1 MIQSFKGILLAGG
14 RGTRLYPMT
23 RVASKQL
30 QPIYNKPMIYYSL
43 TTLMVAGIRDV
54 LLISTPEDLP
64 RFEELLG
71 DGHQWGI
78 TIQYA
83 EQPEP
88 NGIAQAFLIGAEF
101 VGDSPAMLM
110 LGDNLIYGDLDF
122 LREAMNDNDGATV
135 FAYSVK
141 DPSRF
146 GVVEFDDNYN
156 AISLEEKPT
165 EPKSNWAVPGIYI
178 YGAGV
183 VQRARELKPSAR
195 GELEITDLNRTYLS
209 EGTLRA
215 VPMGRG
221 IAWLDTGTPESLLSA
236 GNLVQTI
243 ETRQGL
249 FIGSPEE
256 AAYRMG
262 FLTSTQFNSRIEALP
277 NGPYKDDLLRLAR
290 ELT

>member
-1 MIQSFKGILLAGG
+1 M
-14 RGTRLYPMT
+14 
-23 RVASKQL
+23 
-30 QPIYNKPMIYYSL
+30 
-43 TTLMVAGIRDV
+43 
-54 LLISTPEDLP
+54 
-64 RFEELLG
+64 
-71 DGHQWGI
+71 
-78 TIQYA
+78 
-83 EQPEP
+83 
-88 NGIAQAFLIGAEF
+88 
-101 VGDSPAMLM
+101 
-110 LGDNLIYGDLDF
+110 
-122 LREAMNDNDGATV
+122 
-135 FAYSVK
+135 
-141 DPSRF
+141 
-146 GVVEFDDNYN
+146 
-156 AISLEEKPT
+156 
-165 EPKSNWAVPGIYI
+165 PGIYI

>member
-141 DPSRF
+141 DPLSNLTTTTMRSAWKRNRPNRSRT
-146 GVVEFDDNYN
+146 GPCPVSTYM
-156 AISLEEKPT
+156 
-165 EPKSNWAVPGIYI
+165 EPASC
-178 YGAGV
+178 
-183 VQRARELKPSAR
+183 R
-195 GELEITDLNRTYLS
+195 GHAN
-209 EGTLRA
+209 
-215 VPMGRG
+215 
-221 IAWLDTGTPESLLSA
+221 
-236 GNLVQTI
+236 
-243 ETRQGL
+243 
-249 FIGSPEE
+249 
-256 AAYRMG
+256 
-262 FLTSTQFNSRIEALP
+262 
-277 NGPYKDDLLRLAR
+277 
-290 ELT
+290 